1 MTTTNGLYGV
11 SSGYYPS
18 YSPSAYGYQ
27 SASTP
32 YLSFKGQLDSDTFQK
47 KEGMGTGTKLLIAGL
62 VIGGGILAHKA
73 GWFGKLKNLFT
84 RGAKEGAEQVGGKIS
99 SGVKLTNVSQKSLQE
114 AAETAQK
121 TLNSSVDDFAK
132 ISGKTGDELSQVSDN
147 INSYLTKN
155 DNFVTAINNSND
167 MQTLAKGLAKT
178 VGKEGDTATIKA
190 AEKLIKAKYQAI
202 YSDALNNLA
211 NAKTAEEVKTIIS
224 NLPDSMQK
232 HIKAGQGKLIKHI
245 LSKPEISQAEV
256 EILGKMGLKVTT
268 SKGKIISV
276 DGNKLNALKQQ
287 NFAQLDSVKTL
298 NSYRKNQLT
307 SILDNYSK
315 EAFEARPDYY
325 NNLIQQKLGKEVT
338 FEATE
343 YGLKVNG
350 LDSLGDEVKATKM
363 YKKLEGINK
372 KTEDALRK
380 SEQTFKTA

>member
-18 YSPSAYGYQ
+18 YSPSAYGQQ

-114 AAETAQK
+114 AADAAQK

-132 ISGKTGDELSQVSDN
+132 ISGKTGDDLSNVSN
-147 INSYLTKN
+147 TINTYFTNKN
-155 DNFVTAINNSND
+155 VVNAFNNSGD

-178 VGKEGDTATIKA
+178 VGKDGDATTIKA

-211 NAKTAEEVKTIIS
+211 NAKTAGEVQTIIS

-232 HIKAGQGKLIKHI
+232 HIQAGQGKLIKHI
-245 LSKPEISQAEV
+245 LSKSEISQAEV
-256 EILGKMGLKVTT
+256 ETLGKMGLNVTT
-268 SKGKIISV
+268 KKGKITSV
-276 DGNKLNALKQQ
+276 NGNNLNALKQQ

-298 NSYRKNQLT
+298 NSYREKQLT

-325 NNLIQQKLGKEVT
+325 NKLIQQKLGKEVT

-343 YGLKVNG
+343 KGLKVNG

-363 YKKLEGINK
+363 YKNLKRINQN
-372 KTEDALRK
+372 TENALRK